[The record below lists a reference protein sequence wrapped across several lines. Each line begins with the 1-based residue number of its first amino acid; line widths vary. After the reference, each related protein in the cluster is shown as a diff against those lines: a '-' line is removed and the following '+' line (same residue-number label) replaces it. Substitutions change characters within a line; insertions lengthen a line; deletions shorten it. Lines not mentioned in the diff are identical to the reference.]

1 MQTILHRG
9 LFIRCFAKRHGETRP
24 LRMPLERRKAITVNL
39 DGMTTLVCLKGQ
51 IWVTMT
57 GGRDIVLTVG
67 RSTHF
72 PSGSAVVI
80 EGLEDSTVQIH

>member
-1 MQTILHRG
+1 MQTILYRG
-9 LFIRCFAKRHGETRP
+9 LFIRCLAKRHGETRP
-24 LRMPLERRKAITVNL
+24 MRMPLERRKAKTL
-39 DGMTTLVCLKGQ
+39 QLKGMTTLVCLKGQ
-51 IWVTMT
+51 IWVTMI

-72 PSGSAVVI
+72 PPGSEVVI